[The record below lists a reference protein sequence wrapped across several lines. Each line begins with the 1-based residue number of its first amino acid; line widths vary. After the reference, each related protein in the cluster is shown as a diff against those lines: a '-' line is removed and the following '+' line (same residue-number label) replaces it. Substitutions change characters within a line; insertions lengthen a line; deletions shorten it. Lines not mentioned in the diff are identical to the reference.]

1 MLEDTTRIA
10 AIVPC
15 HNEEITVAT
24 VVRDLKAA
32 VPGITVYVYDNC
44 SSDLTSQRAAEAGAI
59 VRKENSPGK
68 GNVVRRAFADIDA
81 DIYVMIDGDDTY
93 EAAHLPEMIETL
105 VSGPYDHVLG
115 VRQDNQESTSYRPG
129 HEAGNMMFNRLTG
142 WLFQSKVTDMLSGY
156 RVFSRRFVKSFPAI
170 SKRFEIETE
179 LTVHMMSL
187 RLPSTE
193 VPIDFR
199 DRPDG
204 SESKLSTFK
213 DGFRILGLISALVR
227 HERPRLFYG
236 VITTILAVA
245 SLLFGLPVVWE
256 FWQTGLV
263 PRFPTAILAAAL
275 MGLACLLGS
284 VGLTLDGLRR
294 ARRETSRLAYLGLP
308 AVSAPDAA
316 ISSVSNSGSS
326 HVETSG
332 TGAPARGTADLG
344 SAGPDSDLSSSGLS
358 SSDASSSDL
367 KKPDEHRQP
376 SPAARTSLAS

>member
-1 MLEDTTRIA
+1 MLEDTTAIA

-15 HNEEITVAT
+15 HNEEITVAK
-24 VVRDLKAA
+24 VVHDLAAA

-44 SSDLTSQRAAEAGAI
+44 STDRTSQRAAEAGAI
-59 VRKENSPGK
+59 VRQENSPGK
-68 GNVVRRAFADIDA
+68 GNVVRRAFADIEA
-81 DIYVMIDGDDTY
+81 DIYIMIDGDDTY
-93 EAAHLPEMIETL
+93 EASHLPEMIETL

-115 VRQDNQESTSYRPG
+115 VRQDNQESSSYRPG
-129 HEAGNMMFNRLTG
+129 HETGNMLFNRLTG

-236 VITTILAVA
+236 VITTVLATA

-263 PRFPTAILAAAL
+263 PRFPTAILATAL
-275 MGLACLLGS
+275 MGLAFLLGS

-308 AVSAPDAA
+308 AVSVP
-316 ISSVSNSGSS
+316 
-326 HVETSG
+326 
-332 TGAPARGTADLG
+332 
-344 SAGPDSDLSSSGLS
+344 DLSSSGMGAPGVSASDGGTTGFTTSGLS
-358 SSDASSSDL
+358 APAPRSL
-367 KKPDEHRQP
+367 K
-376 SPAARTSLAS
+376 SPAARTTLAS

>member
-32 VPGITVYVYDNC
+32 VPGMIVYVYDNC

-93 EAAHLPEMIETL
+93 EASHLPEMIETL

-129 HEAGNMMFNRLTG
+129 HEVGNMMFNRLTG
-142 WLFQSKVTDMLSGY
+142 WLFQSRVTDMLSGY

-236 VITTILAVA
+236 VITTVLALA

-275 MGLACLLGS
+275 MGLAFLLGS

-308 AVSAPDAA
+308 AVSVPEVGASALPHANTGTLGLD
-316 ISSVSNSGSS
+316 SDVGSS
-326 HVETSG
+326 E
-332 TGAPARGTADLG
+332 LG
-344 SAGPDSDLSSSGLS
+344 RPHQ
-358 SSDASSSDL
+358 
-367 KKPDEHRQP
+367 PRRQ

>member
-1 MLEDTTRIA
+1 
-10 AIVPC
+10 
-15 HNEEITVAT
+15 
-24 VVRDLKAA
+24 
-32 VPGITVYVYDNC
+32 
-44 SSDLTSQRAAEAGAI
+44 
-59 VRKENSPGK
+59 
-68 GNVVRRAFADIDA
+68 
-81 DIYVMIDGDDTY
+81 
-93 EAAHLPEMIETL
+93 
-105 VSGPYDHVLG
+105 
-115 VRQDNQESTSYRPG
+115 
-129 HEAGNMMFNRLTG
+129 MMFNRLTG
-142 WLFQSKVTDMLSGY
+142 WLFQSQVTDMLSGY

-236 VITTILAVA
+236 VITTILVIA

-263 PRFPTAILAAAL
+263 PRFPTAILATAL
-275 MGLACLLGS
+275 MGLAFLLGS

-308 AVSAPDAA
+308 AVSTQAVF
-316 ISSVSNSGSS
+316 SQNRST
-326 HVETSG
+326 ET
-332 TGAPARGTADLG
+332 L
-344 SAGPDSDLSSSGLS
+344 SA
-358 SSDASSSDL
+358 
-367 KKPDEHRQP
+367 Q
-376 SPAARTSLAS
+376 PAAGTHPHGRTQTAEHTHRSKVRTPLAS

>member
-1 MLEDTTRIA
+1 MAACCFGSASGRGRRWEHRMLEDTTRIA

-44 SSDLTSQRAAEAGAI
+44 SSDRTSQRADEAGAI

-93 EAAHLPEMIETL
+93 EASHLPEMIETL

-142 WLFQSKVTDMLSGY
+142 WLFQSQVSDMLSGY

-236 VITTILAVA
+236 VITTILALA

-263 PRFPTAILAAAL
+263 PRFPTAILATAL
-275 MGLACLLGS
+275 MGLAFLLGS

-308 AVSAPDAA
+308 AVSVPEAGASEIGA
-316 ISSVSNSGSS
+316 SEVGASEVSLPATG
-326 HVETSG
+326 TSEL
-332 TGAPARGTADLG
+332 DL
-344 SAGPDSDLSSSGLS
+344 PLQTR
-358 SSDASSSDL
+358 
-367 KKPDEHRQP
+367 RQ

>member
-15 HNEEITVAT
+15 HNEEITVEK
-24 VVRDLKAA
+24 VVSDLKAA

-44 SSDLTSQRAAEAGAI
+44 SSDRTSERAAAAGAI
-59 VRKENSPGK
+59 VRKENTPGK
-68 GNVVRRAFADIDA
+68 GNVVRRAFADIEA

-93 EAAHLPEMIETL
+93 EAAHLPEMIDTL

-115 VRQDNQESTSYRPG
+115 VRQDNQETTSYRPG
-129 HEAGNMMFNRLTG
+129 HEAGNRMFNQLTG
-142 WLFQSKVTDMLSGY
+142 WLFRSQVSDMLSGY

-170 SKRFEIETE
+170 SRRFEIETE
-179 LTVHMMSL
+179 LTVHTMFL
-187 RLPSTE
+187 RLPTAE

-204 SESKLSTFK
+204 SESKLSTFE

-236 VITTILAVA
+236 SLTLIFAALSMVFGIPVI
-245 SLLFGLPVVWE
+245 WE

-275 MGLACLLGS
+275 MGLAFLLGS

-294 ARRETSRLAYLGLP
+294 ARRETSRLSYLGLP
-308 AVSAPDAA
+308 AVDVR
-316 ISSVSNSGSS
+316 SV
-326 HVETSG
+326 
-332 TGAPARGTADLG
+332 GARVADEM
-344 SAGPDSDLSSSGLS
+344 DSRPNEMTRNASSGAEGMPRS
-358 SSDASSSDL
+358 
-367 KKPDEHRQP
+367 KPQRP
-376 SPAARTSLAS
+376 RGARTPIAS